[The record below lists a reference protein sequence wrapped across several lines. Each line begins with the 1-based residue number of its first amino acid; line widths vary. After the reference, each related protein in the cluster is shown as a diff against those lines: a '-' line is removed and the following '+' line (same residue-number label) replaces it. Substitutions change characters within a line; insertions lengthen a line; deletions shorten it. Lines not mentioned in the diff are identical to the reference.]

1 MTDAAKRTLTQEMGD
16 SSDEYIGPM
25 PSEASKPKKRK
36 ILKHEQLYLANLP
49 CAESYER
56 SYMHRDVIT
65 HIVVTKDRLLLFSP
79 LCAPEFTPL
88 LENVLGNKLLYV
100 KTDFIITGSCDG
112 HIKFWKKM
120 EELIEFVKHF
130 RSHLGPILDLSANS
144 NGSLLCSISSDK
156 SLKVFDVV
164 NFDMINMMRLDY
176 VPHCA
181 EWIHS
186 PGDAISALALSD
198 ADSNKVY
205 VYDGQGTNVPIHVFE
220 RLHTKP
226 VVIIK
231 TRNPPRLREEPD
243 SQPQGK

>member
-1 MTDAAKRTLTQEMGD
+1 
-16 SSDEYIGPM
+16 
-25 PSEASKPKKRK
+25 
-36 ILKHEQLYLANLP
+36 
-49 CAESYER
+49 
-56 SYMHRDVIT
+56 MHRDVIT
-65 HIVVTKDRLLLFSP
+65 HIVVT
-79 LCAPEFTPL
+79 
-88 LENVLGNKLLYV
+88 

-186 PGDAISALALSD
+186 PGDAISALAL
-198 ADSNKVY
+198 
-205 VYDGQGTNVPIHVFE
+205 
-220 RLHTKP
+220 
-226 VVIIK
+226 
-231 TRNPPRLREEPD
+231 
-243 SQPQGK
+243 

>member
-1 MTDAAKRTLTQEMGD
+1 M
-16 SSDEYIGPM
+16 
-25 PSEASKPKKRK
+25 
-36 ILKHEQLYLANLP
+36 KHEQLYLANLP

-65 HIVVTKDRLLLFSP
+65 HIVVT
-79 LCAPEFTPL
+79 
-88 LENVLGNKLLYV
+88 

-164 NFDMINMMRLDY
+164 NFGEYD
-176 VPHCA
+176 A
-181 EWIHS
+181 HS
-186 PGDAISALALSD
+186 NDNYSKG
-198 ADSNKVY
+198 V
-205 VYDGQGTNVPIHVFE
+205 
-220 RLHTKP
+220 
-226 VVIIK
+226 
-231 TRNPPRLREEPD
+231 
-243 SQPQGK
+243 